1 MNLDDFPSNSNRS
14 KDAGASQPEK
24 KVEKVVTGT
33 VKQKK
38 PTNAKKLA
46 ELFVPGDLTS
56 IGDYILTDVI
66 VPNITKMVEDIVCNS
81 IHMLFG
87 RPANSGQKSTA
98 AKVSY
103 RDCYDDDRKRYNQ
116 SRATRSYSYDDIVFE
131 TRGDAEE
138 VLYRMEELLDRF
150 EVVSIADLYDMAG
163 ISCNYTD
170 NKYGWTSLR
179 GAKVE
184 RVSDGYVIRLPR
196 ATTL

>member
-14 KDAGASQPEK
+14 KDTGASKQEK

-98 AKVSY
+98 ARVSY
-103 RDCYDDDRKRYNQ
+103 RDCYEDDRKKCNQ

-150 EVVSIADLYDMAG
+150 EVVSVADLFDMAG

>member
-14 KDAGASQPEK
+14 KDTGVSKPER
-24 KVEKVVTGT
+24 KVEKVVTGN

-38 PTNAKKLA
+38 ATNARKIA
-46 ELFVPGDLTS
+46 ELFIPEDLGS
-56 IGDYILTDVI
+56 MADKILTDVV
-66 VPNITKMVEDIVCNS
+66 VPYVTKAIDDIVCNS

-87 RPANSGQKSTA
+87 KSPNSNSDSRA

-138 VLYRMEELLDRF
+138 VLCRMEELLDRF
-150 EVVSIADLYDMAG
+150 EVVSVADLFDMAG
-163 ISCNYTD
+163 ISGNYTD